1 MTPEQLEAHRVR
13 FEQQSGEPE
22 TMKGQRRGDGYAN
35 HSDTRTWQAY
45 QCGIADADRAQRAA
59 PGVQG
64 GEPTPW
70 RNEMM
75 DMAIAAGVA
84 PNTIFHFEAAFLRF
98 AESLEK
104 KINTAQPPQQSAQP
118 GGEAVKLVDALL
130 LEAEIFWWNDGPEGK
145 SSDAMKAA
153 RDQVIVALSAAAQP
167 VEVQQVRDAI
177 DVYHAELDDRLHA
190 GHSMGRAIDA
200 IEQALGMPWIQGAS
214 LKPTSSEGGA

>member
-118 GGEAVKLVDALL
+118 VVVITVQRNALVSASRLVGFDALP
-130 LEAEIFWWNDGPEGK
+130 DGDH
-145 SSDAMKAA
+145 S
-153 RDQVIVALSAAAQP
+153 LYAAAQP
-167 VEVQQVRDAI
+167 VEVQRVPLTADEVWSNNDLMALN
-177 DVYHAELDDRLHA
+177 AELGLTLDQFIELV
-190 GHSMGRAIDA
+190 RAIESA
-200 IEQALGMPWIQGAS
+200 NGI
-214 LKPTSSEGGA
+214 KPTSSEGGT